1 MQSTSVS
8 VRSDLDYEAYLRR
21 KGLEWVK
28 MLKESQI
35 DRDYEAYRQRGRE
48 VALNGPEAFDHSLEQ
63 MGPLLE
69 HWYSTRAEIA
79 WRGCCERC
87 PSSNDWVTASGEI
100 VCRHSG
106 QVCPRVALVDVVN
119 LLGKVNS

>member
-1 MQSTSVS
+1 MNN
-8 VRSDLDYEAYLRR
+8 DYEAYLRR
-21 KGLEWVK
+21 KGLAWKRMIAEK
-28 MLKESQI
+28 IEAEIKRE
-35 DRDYEAYRQRGRE
+35 YEAYRQRGRE
-48 VALNGPEAFDHSLEQ
+48 VALNGSEAFDHSLEQ
-63 MGPLLE
+63 MGPLLV
-69 HWYSTRAEIA
+69 HWYETRGEVA

-119 LLGKVNS
+119 LLGKINS